1 MSFNIR
7 TLVVIWTVILLS
19 VFLSS
24 CQNKPKQESE
34 ISVRF
39 FIDTEQTQK
48 PEGFSETWD
57 SYPPWTPTI
66 LNQMKQDLGRIWF
79 LVDVPKNE
87 IDTVLEFQSFNLIEL
102 EAYSI
107 DDGQNI
113 LPLQSLKHPLGHHH
127 GFLVP
132 GHLKKQ
138 KLLLMTDQEIG
149 GFFLGFQQYSIEQFE
164 QIKLYR
170 SLMVGL
176 VIGLFLLSLLMTLLV
191 RGNPNQPW
199 LLAIIISGVIGL
211 FLEKRIYTFLNFEID
226 SMTYMK
232 TFMFQLSISTI
243 AYLRIISFETNLI
256 KKQPYFLIERSLEII
271 ITILFISGMILS
283 LRMDG
288 ISLIQDTSIPFQLIV
303 IGFIVSYLFCCFL
316 LIQSWNKKP
325 HLNEFSI
332 AFILVYSLVI
342 FTNFSVRGILP
353 EDFNLWDGNYR
364 AVIPLILALILYK
377 DREVKMRNMANLLSL
392 QDKNKDLFLARTSHE
407 LRTPLSGMIG
417 LCENMLEKAEGLT
430 PSFIRKLKL
439 VVQNG
444 WRMNQLISDLT
455 DFSKMREGQLKVEC
469 RPEDFGEILDRVKE
483 NLKPEMERKQL
494 TWKININPEL
504 PMIHAD
510 SDRIQQVL
518 MNLIGNAIKY
528 TEHGSI
534 LLEASASKSFVEVNI
549 QDNGMGI
556 PEEELRLVLEDY
568 QRGTN
573 VATTP
578 GTGLGL
584 NLSRHIIE
592 LHGGELS
599 IESEVGKGTTVG
611 FTLPVSEHN
620 TSQIPSPSST
630 TSLSEED
637 LQETPGQIESD
648 LPIPEKA
655 KVLVVDD
662 EPVNLEIIED
672 FLEELPLEITC
683 YSSGDEFLNHLDE
696 DEPDLLILDLMM
708 PNMDGYAVIRQIR
721 SEYSAQELPILVV
734 TANEQERFSHQSLS
748 LGANDYLI
756 KPLEGRELR
765 MRVRSQLSLT
775 RQHRLQESVELLEK
789 QKLALK
795 RDQGRM
801 KNLLDGVDL
810 SLAVTDSKG
819 KILQINRAF
828 ERLSG
833 YAPDEI
839 MNKEISRLFV
849 PAFHPPEEMY
859 QGSQTLQH
867 KNGALKTYP
876 LSCKPLVGAN
886 PEEWI
891 YSISEEKGASE
902 EEMPDAFETLNQ
914 ELEPIDSID
923 SLRNQLAS
931 LLQLSVKFYRLSTGE
946 TQNEFAQKSGCW
958 HLTLNGSTH
967 RAYMLER
974 YMDPKRVPK
983 NPNWALV
990 LKTCNWVVEEC
1001 PESHP
1006 MKSEILRLKNH
1017 IEQSI
1022 FLQ

>member
-1 MSFNIR
+1 
-7 TLVVIWTVILLS
+7 
-19 VFLSS
+19 
-24 CQNKPKQESE
+24 
-34 ISVRF
+34 
-39 FIDTEQTQK
+39 
-48 PEGFSETWD
+48 
-57 SYPPWTPTI
+57 
-66 LNQMKQDLGRIWF
+66 MKQDLGRVWF
-79 LVDVPKNE
+79 LVEVPRSE

-107 DDGQNI
+107 DDRQNI
-113 LPLQSLKHPLGHHH
+113 LPLQSLKHPLEHHH

-149 GFFLGFQQYSIEQFE
+149 GFFLGFQHYSTEQFE

-256 KKQPYFLIERSLEII
+256 KKRPYFLIERSLEII

-599 IESEVGKGTTVG
+599 IESEVGKGTKVG

-620 TSQIPSPSST
+620 TSQIPSPT
-630 TSLSEED
+630 TTTPLSEED
-637 LQETPGQIESD
+637 LQETPGQIETD

-833 YAPDEI
+833 YAPD
-839 MNKEISRLFV
+839 
-849 PAFHPPEEMY
+849 
-859 QGSQTLQH
+859 
-867 KNGALKTYP
+867 
-876 LSCKPLVGAN
+876 
-886 PEEWI
+886 
-891 YSISEEKGASE
+891 
-902 EEMPDAFETLNQ
+902 
-914 ELEPIDSID
+914 
-923 SLRNQLAS
+923 
-931 LLQLSVKFYRLSTGE
+931 
-946 TQNEFAQKSGCW
+946 
-958 HLTLNGSTH
+958 
-967 RAYMLER
+967 
-974 YMDPKRVPK
+974 
-983 NPNWALV
+983 
-990 LKTCNWVVEEC
+990 
-1001 PESHP
+1001 
-1006 MKSEILRLKNH
+1006 
-1017 IEQSI
+1017 
-1022 FLQ
+1022 

>member
-1 MSFNIR
+1 MSVNIR
-7 TLVVIWTVILLS
+7 TLVVIWKVVLLV
-19 VFLSS
+19 VFLNS
-24 CQNKPKQESE
+24 CQIEPKQESDL
-34 ISVRF
+34 SVRF
-39 FIDTEQTQK
+39 FIDTNQTQK
-48 PEGFSETWD
+48 PEGFLETWD
-57 SYPPWTPTI
+57 SYLPWTPTI
-66 LNQMKQDLGRIWF
+66 LNQMKQDLGRVWF
-79 LVDVPKNE
+79 LVEVPKSE
-87 IDTVLEFQSFNLIEL
+87 IDTVLEFQSFNLIKL

-107 DDGQNI
+107 DDGQNVQ
-113 LPLQSLKHPLGHHH
+113 PLQSLKHPLGHHH

-149 GFFLGFQQYSIEQFE
+149 GLFLGFQQYSMEQFE
-164 QIKLYR
+164 QLKLYR

-176 VIGLFLLSLLMTLLV
+176 VIGLFLLSLLMTALV
-191 RGNPNQPW
+191 RENPNQIW
-199 LLAIIISGVIGL
+199 LLIIILSGIIGL
-211 FLEKRIYTFLNFEID
+211 FLEKRIYTFFHFEMD
-226 SMTYMK
+226 SLAYIQL
-232 TFMFQLSISTI
+232 FMFQLSISSI
-243 AYLRIISFETNLI
+243 AYLRIISFETDLI
-256 KKQPYFLIERSLEII
+256 KKQLYFLIERSLEII
-271 ITILFISGMILS
+271 IIILFISGMILS
-283 LRMDG
+283 QRIGG
-288 ISLIQDTSIPFQLIV
+288 ISLIQDTSISFQLIV
-303 IGFIVSYLFCCFL
+303 FGFFISYLFCCFL

-332 AFILVYSLVI
+332 AFILVYSIVFISNL
-342 FTNFSVRGILP
+342 SVRGILP
-353 EDFNLWDGNYR
+353 ADFNLWDGNYR

-377 DREVKMRNMANLLSL
+377 DREFKMRNMANLLSL

-455 DFSKMREGQLKVEC
+455 DFSQMREGQLKVDC

-534 LLEASASKSFVEVNI
+534 LLEANASKSFVEVNI

-620 TSQIPSPSST
+620 ISQIPSPSST
-630 TSLSEED
+630 TTLSVED

-648 LPIPEKA
+648 PPIPEKA

-849 PAFHPPEEMY
+849 PEFLPPEEMY
-859 QGSQTLQH
+859 QGPQTLQH

-891 YSISEEKGASE
+891 YSISEVKGSSE
-902 EEMPDAFETLNQ
+902 EEVPAAFETLNQ

-946 TQNEFAQKSGCW
+946 TQNGFAQKNGCW

-990 LKTCNWVVEEC
+990 LKTSNWVVEEC

>member
-1 MSFNIR
+1 MSVNIR
-7 TLVVIWTVILLS
+7 TLVVIWKVVLLA
-19 VFLSS
+19 VFLNS
-24 CQNKPKQESE
+24 CQIEPKQESDL
-34 ISVRF
+34 SVRF
-39 FIDTEQTQK
+39 FIDTNQTQK
-48 PEGFSETWD
+48 PEGFLETWD
-57 SYPPWTPTI
+57 SYLPWTPTI
-66 LNQMKQDLGRIWF
+66 LNQMKQDLGRVWF
-79 LVDVPKNE
+79 LVEVPKSE
-87 IDTVLEFQSFNLIEL
+87 IDTVLEFQSFNLIKL

-107 DDGQNI
+107 DDGQNVQ
-113 LPLQSLKHPLGHHH
+113 PLQSLKHPLGHHH

-164 QIKLYR
+164 QLKLYR

-176 VIGLFLLSLLMTLLV
+176 VIGLFLLSLLMTALV
-191 RGNPNQPW
+191 RENPNQIW
-199 LLAIIISGVIGL
+199 LLIIILSGIIGL
-211 FLEKRIYTFLNFEID
+211 FLEKRIYTFFHFEMD
-226 SMTYMK
+226 SLAYIQL
-232 TFMFQLSISTI
+232 FMFQLSISSI
-243 AYLRIISFETNLI
+243 AYLRIISFETDLI
-256 KKQPYFLIERSLEII
+256 KKQLYFLIERSLEII
-271 ITILFISGMILS
+271 IIILFISGMILS
-283 LRMDG
+283 QRIGG
-288 ISLIQDTSIPFQLIV
+288 ISLIQDTSISFQLIV
-303 IGFIVSYLFCCFL
+303 FGFFISYLFCCFL

-332 AFILVYSLVI
+332 AFILVYSIVFFSNL
-342 FTNFSVRGILP
+342 SVRGILP
-353 EDFNLWDGNYR
+353 ADFNLWDGNYR

-377 DREVKMRNMANLLSL
+377 DREFKMRNMANLLSL

-455 DFSKMREGQLKVEC
+455 DFSQMREGQLKVDC

-483 NLKPEMERKQL
+483 NLKPEMDRKQL

-534 LLEASASKSFVEVNI
+534 LLEANASKSFVEVNI

-599 IESEVGKGTTVG
+599 IESEVGKGTMVG
-611 FTLPVSEHN
+611 FKLPVSEHK

-630 TSLSEED
+630 TTLSEED

-648 LPIPEKA
+648 PPIPEKA

-801 KNLLDGVDL
+801 KNILDGVDL

-859 QGSQTLQH
+859 FGSQTLQH

-902 EEMPDAFETLNQ
+902 EEMPEAFETMNQ

-946 TQNEFAQKSGCW
+946 TQNEFAQKNGCW

-990 LKTCNWVVEEC
+990 LKTSNWVVEEC

>member
-1 MSFNIR
+1 
-7 TLVVIWTVILLS
+7 
-19 VFLSS
+19 
-24 CQNKPKQESE
+24 
-34 ISVRF
+34 
-39 FIDTEQTQK
+39 
-48 PEGFSETWD
+48 
-57 SYPPWTPTI
+57 
-66 LNQMKQDLGRIWF
+66 
-79 LVDVPKNE
+79 
-87 IDTVLEFQSFNLIEL
+87 
-102 EAYSI
+102 
-107 DDGQNI
+107 
-113 LPLQSLKHPLGHHH
+113 
-127 GFLVP
+127 
-132 GHLKKQ
+132 
-138 KLLLMTDQEIG
+138 MTDQEIG
-149 GFFLGFQQYSIEQFE
+149 GFFLGFQHYSIEQFE

-256 KKQPYFLIERSLEII
+256 NKQPYFLIERSLEII
-271 ITILFISGMILS
+271 IIILFISGMILS

-377 DREVKMRNMANLLSL
+377 DREIKMRNMANLLSL

-494 TWKININPEL
+494 TWKININPDL

-528 TEHGSI
+528 TEHGFI
-534 LLEASASKSFVEVNI
+534 LLEAIASKSFVEVNI

-599 IESEVGKGTTVG
+599 IESEVGKGTKVG

-620 TSQIPSPSST
+620 ASKIPTPT
-630 TSLSEED
+630 TTTTLSEED
-637 LQETPGQIESD
+637 LQDTPGQIESD

-795 RDQGRM
+795 RDQGRI

-828 ERLSG
+828 ERL
-833 YAPDEI
+833 
-839 MNKEISRLFV
+839 
-849 PAFHPPEEMY
+849 
-859 QGSQTLQH
+859 
-867 KNGALKTYP
+867 
-876 LSCKPLVGAN
+876 
-886 PEEWI
+886 
-891 YSISEEKGASE
+891 
-902 EEMPDAFETLNQ
+902 
-914 ELEPIDSID
+914 
-923 SLRNQLAS
+923 
-931 LLQLSVKFYRLSTGE
+931 
-946 TQNEFAQKSGCW
+946 
-958 HLTLNGSTH
+958 
-967 RAYMLER
+967 
-974 YMDPKRVPK
+974 
-983 NPNWALV
+983 
-990 LKTCNWVVEEC
+990 
-1001 PESHP
+1001 
-1006 MKSEILRLKNH
+1006 
-1017 IEQSI
+1017 
-1022 FLQ
+1022 

>member
-1 MSFNIR
+1 MSVSIR
-7 TLVVIWTVILLS
+7 TLVVIWTVILS
-19 VFLSS
+19 AVFLNS
-24 CQNKPKQESE
+24 CQIKPKQESDL
-34 ISVRF
+34 SVRF

-66 LNQMKQDLGRIWF
+66 LNQMKQDLGRVWF

-87 IDTVLEFQSFNLIEL
+87 IETVLEFQSFNLIEL

-107 DDGQNI
+107 DGRQN
-113 LPLQSLKHPLGHHH
+113 LQPLQSLKHPLGHHH

-232 TFMFQLSISTI
+232 TFMFQLSVSTI

-271 ITILFISGMILS
+271 IIILFISGMILS
-283 LRMDG
+283 LRVDG
-288 ISLIQDTSIPFQLIV
+288 ISLIQDSSIPFQLIV
-303 IGFIVSYLFCCFL
+303 IGFITSYFFCCFL

-353 EDFNLWDGNYR
+353 ADFNLWDGNYR

-469 RPEDFGEILDRVKE
+469 RPEDFGEILKRVKE

-584 NLSRHIIE
+584 NLSRQIIE

-599 IESEVGKGTTVG
+599 IESKVGKGTKAG
-611 FTLPVSEHN
+611 FTLQVSEHN
-620 TSQIPSPSST
+620 ASQIPTPT
-630 TSLSEED
+630 TKTTLSEED
-637 LQETPGQIESD
+637 LQDTPGQIESD

-672 FLEELPLEITC
+672 FLEELPLEIIC
-683 YSSGDEFLNHLDE
+683 YSSGDEYLD
-696 DEPDLLILDLMM
+696 
-708 PNMDGYAVIRQIR
+708 QI
-721 SEYSAQELPILVV
+721 
-734 TANEQERFSHQSLS
+734 
-748 LGANDYLI
+748 
-756 KPLEGRELR
+756 
-765 MRVRSQLSLT
+765 
-775 RQHRLQESVELLEK
+775 
-789 QKLALK
+789 
-795 RDQGRM
+795 
-801 KNLLDGVDL
+801 
-810 SLAVTDSKG
+810 
-819 KILQINRAF
+819 
-828 ERLSG
+828 
-833 YAPDEI
+833 
-839 MNKEISRLFV
+839 
-849 PAFHPPEEMY
+849 
-859 QGSQTLQH
+859 
-867 KNGALKTYP
+867 
-876 LSCKPLVGAN
+876 
-886 PEEWI
+886 
-891 YSISEEKGASE
+891 
-902 EEMPDAFETLNQ
+902 
-914 ELEPIDSID
+914 
-923 SLRNQLAS
+923 
-931 LLQLSVKFYRLSTGE
+931 
-946 TQNEFAQKSGCW
+946 
-958 HLTLNGSTH
+958 
-967 RAYMLER
+967 
-974 YMDPKRVPK
+974 
-983 NPNWALV
+983 
-990 LKTCNWVVEEC
+990 
-1001 PESHP
+1001 
-1006 MKSEILRLKNH
+1006 
-1017 IEQSI
+1017 
-1022 FLQ
+1022 

>member
-1 MSFNIR
+1 
-7 TLVVIWTVILLS
+7 
-19 VFLSS
+19 
-24 CQNKPKQESE
+24 
-34 ISVRF
+34 
-39 FIDTEQTQK
+39 
-48 PEGFSETWD
+48 
-57 SYPPWTPTI
+57 
-66 LNQMKQDLGRIWF
+66 
-79 LVDVPKNE
+79 
-87 IDTVLEFQSFNLIEL
+87 
-102 EAYSI
+102 
-107 DDGQNI
+107 
-113 LPLQSLKHPLGHHH
+113 
-127 GFLVP
+127 
-132 GHLKKQ
+132 
-138 KLLLMTDQEIG
+138 MTDQEIG

-342 FTNFSVRGILP
+342 FTNFSIRGILP

-469 RPEDFGEILDRVKE
+469 RPEDFGEILDRVRE

-620 TSQIPSPSST
+620 TSQIPSPSSIT
-630 TSLSEED
+630 TLSEED

-662 EPVNLEIIED
+662 EPVNLEII
-672 FLEELPLEITC
+672 
-683 YSSGDEFLNHLDE
+683 
-696 DEPDLLILDLMM
+696 
-708 PNMDGYAVIRQIR
+708 
-721 SEYSAQELPILVV
+721 
-734 TANEQERFSHQSLS
+734 
-748 LGANDYLI
+748 
-756 KPLEGRELR
+756 
-765 MRVRSQLSLT
+765 
-775 RQHRLQESVELLEK
+775 
-789 QKLALK
+789 
-795 RDQGRM
+795 
-801 KNLLDGVDL
+801 
-810 SLAVTDSKG
+810 
-819 KILQINRAF
+819 
-828 ERLSG
+828 
-833 YAPDEI
+833 
-839 MNKEISRLFV
+839 
-849 PAFHPPEEMY
+849 
-859 QGSQTLQH
+859 
-867 KNGALKTYP
+867 
-876 LSCKPLVGAN
+876 
-886 PEEWI
+886 
-891 YSISEEKGASE
+891 
-902 EEMPDAFETLNQ
+902 
-914 ELEPIDSID
+914 
-923 SLRNQLAS
+923 
-931 LLQLSVKFYRLSTGE
+931 
-946 TQNEFAQKSGCW
+946 
-958 HLTLNGSTH
+958 
-967 RAYMLER
+967 
-974 YMDPKRVPK
+974 
-983 NPNWALV
+983 
-990 LKTCNWVVEEC
+990 
-1001 PESHP
+1001 
-1006 MKSEILRLKNH
+1006 
-1017 IEQSI
+1017 
-1022 FLQ
+1022 